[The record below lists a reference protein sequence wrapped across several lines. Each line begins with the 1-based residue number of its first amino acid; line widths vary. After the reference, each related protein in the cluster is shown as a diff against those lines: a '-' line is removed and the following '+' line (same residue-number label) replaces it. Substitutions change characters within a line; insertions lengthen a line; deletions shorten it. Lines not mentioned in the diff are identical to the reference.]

1 MRRRMLLSTLGVA
14 LVAILVLGLPLLVVT
29 VRLISDAARN
39 NLLRETQNVQTYV
52 DEQLLEGHSIRPG
65 LDRLVPGDQRVTVR
79 LTSGQ
84 VIREG
89 SDPGRHPLRQ
99 QVKLRGGGSISIAR
113 PIGPVHA
120 DQLRAGL
127 LVGVLALVSAA
138 IAAGVAMFSARR
150 LSDPLLD
157 VADRAARLGAGDFRI
172 SAGRHGIPELDRVS
186 DVLDHSA
193 TRIAELVRRERD
205 LASDVSHQI
214 RSRLTAL
221 QMRLEEIALCEDPA
235 VQAEAEA
242 ALEQAERLS
251 GVVDELLA
259 QARNAS
265 AAEAVA
271 LDVSTEVGT
280 ILQEYG
286 VALSAAGRKVRDD
299 LPVDLHAMATP
310 GRLHQALAVLL
321 DNAINHGAGVI
332 GVTARETTSNVVV
345 EVTDG
350 GAGVSEE
357 LAPRLFERG
366 VSGASGNGLGL
377 ALARALVEADGG
389 RLELRQARPPVFA
402 IFLGKPKGKSPVDA
416 DPAAVDS

>member
-14 LVAILVLGLPLLVVT
+14 VVAILVLGLPLLFVT
-29 VRLISDAARN
+29 AKLISDAARN
-39 NLLRETQNVQTYV
+39 TLLRETQNVQSYV
-52 DEQLLEGHSIRPG
+52 DAQLVENRPIRPG
-65 LDRLVPGDQRVTVR
+65 LDRLVPTDQQVTVR
-79 LTSGQ
+79 LTRGPTI
-84 VIREG
+84 VEG
-89 SDPGRHPLRQ
+89 PDPGPHPLRQ
-99 QVKLRGGGSISIAR
+99 QVKLRSGGSISIAR
-113 PIGPVHA
+113 PSGPVRS

-127 LVGVLALVSAA
+127 FVGALALISAT
-138 IAAGVAMFSARR
+138 IAAAVAMFTARR

-172 SAGRHGIPELDRVS
+172 SPGRHGIPELDRVS

-193 TRIAELVRRERD
+193 SRIAELVRRERD

-221 QMRLEEIALCEDPA
+221 QMRLEEIALCDDPG
-235 VQAEAEA
+235 VRAEAEA

-259 QARNAS
+259 QARNAR
-265 AAEAVA
+265 AADTIA
-271 LDVSTEVGT
+271 LDVSAEART
-280 ILQEYG
+280 ILQEYQ
-286 VALSAAGRKVRDD
+286 VALSAAGRRVQDD
-299 LPVDLHAMATP
+299 LRPGLRAMATP

-321 DNAINHGAGVI
+321 DNAIKHGAGPI
-332 GVTARETTSNVVV
+332 RVTARDAPANVVV
-345 EVTDG
+345 EVSDG
-350 GAGVSEE
+350 GPGVSEE

-366 VSGASGNGLGL
+366 VSGASGTGLGL

-402 IFLGKPKGKSPVDA
+402 IFLAKPKDAPVDG
-416 DPAAVDS
+416 AAAPVES